1 MSWNVSG
8 CIYIRRKNFSVVSV
22 LDSPSVRY
30 EKAPDLVMLP
40 YYINFRNVLQL
51 TYEHIRSASSFL
63 CDHRF
68 GLGRM
73 DLPKSTSRV
82 AQLSVH
88 SWLALIERLW
98 GDGGNSDSSDHTDC
112 QSFGNHTCSI
122 TCYWGHHPSRGHLC
136 PVVNQYLGTTRAS
149 ATPN

>member
-1 MSWNVSG
+1 M
-8 CIYIRRKNFSVVSV
+8 SV

-30 EKAPDLVMLP
+30 EKIPDLVMLP

-51 TYEHIRSASSFL
+51 TYEHIRSASSLL
-63 CDHRF
+63 CDDRF
-68 GLGRM
+68 GFDRV

-98 GDGGNSDSSDHTDC
+98 GDGGNSDSCDHANS
-112 QSFGNHTCSI
+112 QSFGNHTCRV
-122 TCYWGHHPSRGHLC
+122 TCYWGHHPSCSHLC
-136 PVVNQYLGTTRAS
+136 SVINQYLWTTRAP